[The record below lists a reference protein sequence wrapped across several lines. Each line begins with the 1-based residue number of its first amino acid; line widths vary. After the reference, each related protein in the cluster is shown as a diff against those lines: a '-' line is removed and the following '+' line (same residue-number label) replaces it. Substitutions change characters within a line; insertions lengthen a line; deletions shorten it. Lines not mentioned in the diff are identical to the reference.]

1 MMEFAWS
8 IFTALLGSFGFSFL
22 FRVDLKNIP
31 WGVLGGGLDWAAYL
45 LVFGACNN
53 IFASAL
59 AGAMAATAFA
69 EIMAYVR
76 KTPATVYL
84 LPGLIPLVPGGSLY
98 YTMSALI
105 YKDYDVALQK
115 GLATIEVMLGVSL
128 GVVAM
133 SLLVYA
139 VRHIATN
146 KKRRT

>member
-1 MMEFAWS
+1 MTEFIWGV
-8 IFTALLGSFGFSFL
+8 FTAFLGSLGFSFL
-22 FRVDLKNIP
+22 YKVDLKNIP
-31 WGVLGGGLDWAAYL
+31 WGVIGGGLDWAAYL
-45 LVFGACNN
+45 LVFAACDS

-98 YTMSALI
+98 YTMSALLR
-105 YKDYDVALQK
+105 KDYDVALEK
-115 GLATIEVMLGVSL
+115 GLATVEVMLGVSL

-139 VRHIATN
+139 VRDAAN
-146 KKRRT
+146 KKRKT